1 MDIVRS
7 LREWIIGLIWGWELD
22 RRNKNIASRS
32 AKVSTREN
40 DNFLFS
46 SQQKERFLKNCFYYR
61 LVIRQ
66 KQRIGYHSKLSGGL
80 HEAHI

>member
-7 LREWIIGLIWGWELD
+7 LREWIIGLIWGWELN

-46 SQQKERFLKNCFYYR
+46 SQQKEGFLKN
-61 LVIRQ
+61 
-66 KQRIGYHSKLSGGL
+66 
-80 HEAHI
+80 